1 VTGRPAGAG
10 EGRRAFSPSRGARA
24 AWLLGLLLLPV
35 PGGAGSLCLYLE
47 TAGRIVA
54 TIPAAPA
61 SELRLSF
68 RHSLYG
74 TTVEEIFDVRG
85 DGLQTVRLV
94 YAEPR
99 LAEFYGREGARYE
112 DGSWVATPE
121 RRTFAALH
129 LRVSPDSSMQ
139 LYLDSRP
146 VPLRELVE
154 PGAAVR
160 VAATSCAGGNDGR

>member
-1 VTGRPAGAG
+1 MIGHLARARH
-10 EGRRAFSPSRGARA
+10 ERRAFSPSRRARA
-24 AWLLGLLLLPV
+24 AWLLGLLLLPG

-47 TAGRIVA
+47 TAGNIVA
-54 TIPAAPA
+54 TIPAAPG

-112 DGSWVATPE
+112 DGSWVVTPE
-121 RRTFAALH
+121 RRSFAALH
-129 LRVSPDSSMQ
+129 LRVSADSFMRLS
-139 LYLDSRP
+139 LDSQLI
-146 VPLRELVE
+146 PLRDLVE
-154 PGAAVR
+154 PGGAVR
-160 VAATSCAGGNDGR
+160 VAVGSCAGGNDGR

>member
-1 VTGRPAGAG
+1 MIDHLVSAG
-10 EGRRAFSPSRGARA
+10 EKRQAFSPSRRARA
-24 AWLLGLLLLPV
+24 AWLLGLLLLPA

-54 TIPAAPA
+54 TIPAVPG

-74 TTVEEIFDVRG
+74 TTVEEIFDVRR
-85 DGLQTVRLV
+85 DGLQTTRLL

-112 DGSWVATPE
+112 DGSWVVIPE
-121 RRTFAALH
+121 HRSLAALH
-129 LRVSPDSSMQ
+129 LRVSPDSLMQ
-139 LYLDSRP
+139 LSLDSRP
-146 VPLRELVE
+146 IPLSKLVE
-154 PGAAVR
+154 PGGAVSIA
-160 VAATSCAGGNDGR
+160 VASCTGGNDGR